1 MVTRSGMN
9 PPTLSRREVLR
20 FGAGIAT
27 TGMFGGLVR
36 AHASGATRVVKTTNG
51 PVRGVVEGG
60 VQTFKGLRYGAPP
73 VGDLRF
79 MPPQKA
85 KPWTEVAEA
94 TKLPPCSMQLLVGFA
109 ASPQPPVVEAAMN
122 QVYTVQA
129 DLAMQNEDCL
139 FINLWSPRLGSSD
152 KRPVMVWLH
161 AGGCSY
167 GSGNWPA
174 YDGHNLASR
183 HDVVVITVNHRL
195 GAFGYLYLGELGGE
209 KYAKSGNVGQLDI
222 VAVLEW
228 VRDNVA
234 EFGGD
239 PGNVTVFGQSGGGKK
254 VCNLLGMPN
263 AQGLFHRAIMESAG
277 PSLRGI
283 PKDAGTEN
291 AKMLFS
297 DLQIQEGDVKA
308 LLAVPAEKLAAAA
321 MAHEA
326 RAGEFGPVVDGVVL
340 PTDPFYPVASPI
352 SASVP
357 VMEGCTWDEQ
367 TVYNVGKPWWGKI
380 SDAEL
385 EQKAR
390 DAVGDK
396 APALIAA
403 FRKLRPGDS
412 PSYLYSDTTS
422 AYHEF
427 INCIQLAERKAAQK
441 SAPAYFYIFRYPEY
455 VDDGLLRAPHMS
467 EILYAF
473 DNLDKGPLLVGPASR
488 SQALADQISRT
499 WVAFAENGN
508 PNHSGLPYWPS
519 YNVEQRPTM
528 MFNLPSSK
536 VVNDPEGE
544 IRKIFE
550 S

>member
-1 MVTRSGMN
+1 MVTRSEMN

-94 TKLPPCSMQLLVGFA
+94 TKLPPCSMQLLVGFGA
-109 ASPQPPVVEAAMN
+109 TPKPPKVEAALN

-139 FINLWSPRLGSSD
+139 FINLWSPRLGSSN

-161 AGGCSY
+161 GGACSY

-412 PSYLYSDTTS
+412 PSYLYSDTTT
-422 AYHEF
+422 ADQAF
-427 INCIQLAERKAAQK
+427 INCIRLAERKAAQK

>member
-1 MVTRSGMN
+1 MVTRSEMN